1 MSLHKMA
8 VVIAVVVASLNC
20 GCAAREGSM
29 AQLDG
34 SEPQR
39 LSFGDPKTVHTNFTE
54 KVRACWFGGSSPLL
68 RGYRYDTVALSN
80 AADNPPDAADT
91 PHILVFLGEAPVGEA
106 QQKAAFEV
114 EFHAFNGNTLIT
126 TRNLSLPFETA
137 ARLKKDV
144 EIWVFGDKGCGSP
157 NRAQVATAPSPAA
170 RKRAGDA
177 SATASTHF
185 QPASF
190 QTGAMTG
197 AHLASASTGM
207 SIPVDGPAQ

>member
-1 MSLHKMA
+1 
-8 VVIAVVVASLNC
+8 
-20 GCAAREGSM
+20 M

-54 KVRACWFGGSSPLL
+54 KVRSCWFSGSAPLL
-68 RGYRYDTVALSN
+68 GGYRYDAVALSN
-80 AADNPPDAADT
+80 AADIPPDAAET
-91 PHILVFLGEAPVGEA
+91 PHILIFVGEAPAGEA

-114 EFHAFNGNTLIT
+114 EFHAFNGNTLIS
-126 TRNLSLPFETA
+126 TRNLSLQSEMA

-144 EIWVFGDKGCGSP
+144 ETWVFGDKGCGSP
-157 NRAQVATAPSPAA
+157 SRSQVAAAASPAA
-170 RKRAGDA
+170 YKRVGDA
-177 SATASTHF
+177 SATAATHF

-190 QTGAMTG
+190 QVGSQTGAQ
-197 AHLASASTGM
+197 LASASTGM